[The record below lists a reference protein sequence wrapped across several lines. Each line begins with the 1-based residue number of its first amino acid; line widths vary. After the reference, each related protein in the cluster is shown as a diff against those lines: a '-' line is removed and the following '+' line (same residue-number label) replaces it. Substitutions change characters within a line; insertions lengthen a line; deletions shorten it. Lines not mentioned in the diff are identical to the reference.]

1 MSSAIIERFLITEKD
16 KKALSQIV
24 FDSKDTSD
32 DFYDYSKVVVKKPW
46 GYEYLIFENE
56 SVAVWIL
63 YLKEGALTSMHCH
76 PNKKTSLVVLQGNVV
91 CSTLIGPF
99 ERAAGE
105 GLLIDKGAFHQTR
118 SISELGAFVM
128 EIETPVNKRDLVRL
142 KDKYGRKGKGYEKS
156 DKHSVNLQNYNYLEL
171 HATET
176 PYNLKKQFGQCSLTF
191 KKISRSQGIDELFT
205 LNKEDVISVL
215 RGQILNQN
223 GQTVIEVGD
232 TITVEKLKKTVGPHV
247 ANFTEILVTKKIDT
261 LIKTTDYISRF
272 LVEHGVKTV
281 FIVPGNANV
290 HLLDSIGRGEE
301 LSFFCL
307 QGEYSASMAAEA
319 YSSISGELGVL
330 VVSSGSSGT
339 NAISGIA
346 RAWVDSTPILV
357 ISGQDRI
364 EFDPENQVR
373 QLGNKSL
380 NIIDIVKPITK
391 YAVQVTD
398 PNTIRYHLEKAVFL
412 AKADRSGPVWIDLP
426 IDVQGRILDEKE
438 LQTYEP
444 KQPSIETIS
453 PDIISAIRELMVKAK
468 RPVLLGGNG
477 IRLAGGETAFLELIN
492 RLGIPT
498 LTSRRGADLL
508 AEDHPLN
515 FGRPGVYGHRKA
527 NFVIQ
532 NSDFLLSIG
541 SRLSIP
547 LIGRNTESFAR
558 EAKKIIVDIDRH
570 ELEKLTLKPDI
581 AICHSADHFIKTL
594 LEGLSGFN
602 QDYSNWIG
610 QCQDLSSKFS
620 IMSEDYQHK
629 TQINPYLF
637 IHQFSE
643 HLQEDEIIVYDGGSI
658 MNYVMQAFQLKR
670 GQRLICSTGLE
681 LPGFAVPGAIGV
693 SQWSNNKSIYCLCEG
708 QGMQLSMPE
717 LQTIATNQLPI
728 KILTFRSQ
736 GNATIRKIQK
746 DFFGSRYVGTD
757 NEILFGCPATEEI
770 ANVFGIPVIEI
781 KNPDKIADGLQEFIS
796 QKRPVICEIKVDS
809 DQELN
814 PRMGFTIKDDGK
826 WLAKPLEDMYPFL
839 ERDVLQNA
847 MYIDLWEED

>member
-1 MSSAIIERFLITEKD
+1 MSSAIIERLFITDKD
-16 KKALSQIV
+16 KESLSQIAY
-24 FDSKDTSD
+24 DTTDTSD
-32 DFYDYSKVVVKKPW
+32 DFFDYSKVVVKKPW

-63 YLKEGALTSMHCH
+63 YLKNGALTSMHCH
-76 PNKKTSLVVLQGNVV
+76 PGKKTSLVVLQGKVV
-91 CSTLIGPF
+91 CSSLTNQF
-99 ERAAGE
+99 ERVVGD

-118 SISELGAFVM
+118 SVSEFGAFVM

-142 KDKYGRKGKGYEKS
+142 KDTYGREGKGYEKS
-156 DKHSVNLQNYNYLEL
+156 DKHSVNLQNYNYLSL
-171 HATET
+171 HTPEI

-191 KKISRSQGIDELFT
+191 KKISLSQGIDELFT

-215 RGQILNQN
+215 RGQILDHN
-223 GQTVIEVGD
+223 GETIVEVGD
-232 TITVEKLKKTVGPHV
+232 TVTFEELKKAVGPHV
-247 ANFTEILVTKKIDT
+247 AHYAELLITKKIDT
-261 LIKTTDYISRF
+261 LIKTTDYMTRF
-272 LVEHGVKTV
+272 LVEYGVKTV
-281 FIVPGNANV
+281 FLVPGNANV
-290 HLLDSIGRGEE
+290 HLLDSIGRCEE
-301 LSFFCL
+301 LSFFCP
-307 QGEYSASMAAEA
+307 QGENSASMAAEA
-319 YSSISGELGVL
+319 YSKISGNLGVL
-330 VVSSGSSGT
+330 VISSGSSGT
-339 NAISGIA
+339 NAISGVV

-364 EFDPENQVR
+364 ESDSETEVR

-398 PNTIRYHLEKAVFL
+398 PNAIRYHLEKAVFL
-412 AKADRSGPVWIDLP
+412 AKTGRPGPVWIDLP
-426 IDVQGRILDEKE
+426 IDVQGAILDEKE
-438 LQTYEP
+438 LQRLELQ
-444 KQPSIETIS
+444 QPSIETIS
-453 PDIISAIRELMVKAK
+453 LDNISAIRDLLVHAK

-477 IRLAGGETAFLELIN
+477 IRLAGAETKFLELID
-492 RLGIPT
+492 RLGVPV

-508 AEDHPLN
+508 AEDHPLY

-532 NSDFLLSIG
+532 NADLLISIG

-558 EAKKIIVDIDRH
+558 LAKKVIVDIDRY
-570 ELEKLTLKPDI
+570 ELEKSTIKPDI
-581 AICHSADHFIKTL
+581 AICLAADRFIEDL
-594 LEGLSGFN
+594 SDGLSGFDH
-602 QDYSNWIG
+602 DYSSWIE
-610 QCQDLSSKFS
+610 QCQKLASKFS
-620 IMSEDYQHK
+620 IVSENYQHK

-643 HLQEDEIIVYDGGSI
+643 QLQEDEIIVYDGGSI

-693 SQWSNNKSIYCLCEG
+693 SQWSKDKPIYCLCEG
-708 QGMQLSMPE
+708 QGMQISLPE
-717 LQTIATNQLPI
+717 LQTIATYQLPI
-728 KILTFRSQ
+728 KILNFRSQ

-757 NEILFGCPATEEI
+757 NEILFGNPAIEEI
-770 ANVFGIPVIEI
+770 TQIYGIPVVEI
-781 KNPDKIADGLQEFIS
+781 KSPDKISTGLNDFLS
-796 QKRPVICEIKVDS
+796 QQGPVMCEIQVDS
-809 DQELN
+809 DQELI
-814 PRMGFTIKDDGK
+814 PRMGFTIKNDGK

-839 ERDVLQNA
+839 DRYILQNA
-847 MYIDLWEED
+847 MCIDLWEED

>member
-24 FDSKDTSD
+24 FDSNDTSD
-32 DFYDYSKVVVKKPW
+32 DFFDYSKVVVKKPW

-142 KDKYGRKGKGYEKS
+142 KDKYGREGKGYEKS

-171 HATET
+171 HATES

-232 TITVEKLKKTVGPHV
+232 TITVEELKKTVGPHV

-281 FIVPGNANV
+281 FLVPGNANV

-339 NAISGIA
+339 NTISGIA
-346 RAWVDSTPILV
+346 RAWVDSTPIL
-357 ISGQDRI
+357 
-364 EFDPENQVR
+364 
-373 QLGNKSL
+373 
-380 NIIDIVKPITK
+380 II
-391 YAVQVTD
+391 
-398 PNTIRYHLEKAVFL
+398 F
-412 AKADRSGPVWIDLP
+412 
-426 IDVQGRILDEKE
+426 
-438 LQTYEP
+438 
-444 KQPSIETIS
+444 
-453 PDIISAIRELMVKAK
+453 
-468 RPVLLGGNG
+468 
-477 IRLAGGETAFLELIN
+477 
-492 RLGIPT
+492 
-498 LTSRRGADLL
+498 
-508 AEDHPLN
+508 
-515 FGRPGVYGHRKA
+515 
-527 NFVIQ
+527 
-532 NSDFLLSIG
+532 
-541 SRLSIP
+541 
-547 LIGRNTESFAR
+547 
-558 EAKKIIVDIDRH
+558 
-570 ELEKLTLKPDI
+570 
-581 AICHSADHFIKTL
+581 
-594 LEGLSGFN
+594 
-602 QDYSNWIG
+602 
-610 QCQDLSSKFS
+610 
-620 IMSEDYQHK
+620 
-629 TQINPYLF
+629 
-637 IHQFSE
+637 
-643 HLQEDEIIVYDGGSI
+643 
-658 MNYVMQAFQLKR
+658 
-670 GQRLICSTGLE
+670 
-681 LPGFAVPGAIGV
+681 
-693 SQWSNNKSIYCLCEG
+693 
-708 QGMQLSMPE
+708 
-717 LQTIATNQLPI
+717 
-728 KILTFRSQ
+728 
-736 GNATIRKIQK
+736 
-746 DFFGSRYVGTD
+746 
-757 NEILFGCPATEEI
+757 
-770 ANVFGIPVIEI
+770 
-781 KNPDKIADGLQEFIS
+781 
-796 QKRPVICEIKVDS
+796 
-809 DQELN
+809 
-814 PRMGFTIKDDGK
+814 
-826 WLAKPLEDMYPFL
+826 
-839 ERDVLQNA
+839 
-847 MYIDLWEED
+847 